1 MSARI
6 AVVAGAGGG
15 LGRAVVS
22 ALRTAN
28 LRVVAIDHNEEAL
41 RVLGP
46 EVHQIA
52 ADLSTPEGA
61 KSALA
66 RVEAEVGAP
75 SVLVNTI
82 GVYTFGGVMTI
93 TPELLRQQV
102 DLNVGAAIWL
112 TQAVVP
118 HMQQLG
124 EGVIVHTAA
133 EAGVEPTDGLTAYS
147 VSKAAT
153 AHLTRV
159 LDVELRPLGIRVN
172 AVLPRLIATEAN
184 KAVLPP
190 ELLATAST
198 PEAVAGAI
206 ALLVSEE
213 AAAVHGALV
222 PVNG

>member
-1 MSARI
+1 M
-6 AVVAGAGGG
+6 
-15 LGRAVVS
+15 
-22 ALRTAN
+22 RTAD
-28 LRVVAIDHNEEAL
+28 LRVVAIDRDEEAL

-46 EVHQIA
+46 EVHRIA

-82 GVYTFGGVMTI
+82 GVHAFGDVMTI
-93 TPELLRQQV
+93 TPDLLRQQV
-102 DLNVGAAIWL
+102 DLNVGAAVWL

-118 HMQQLG
+118 HMQQAG

-133 EAGVEPTDGLTAYS
+133 EAGVEPAAGLTAYS

-159 LDVELRPLGIRVN
+159 LAVELRPLGIRVN

-184 KAVLPP
+184 KAMLPP

>member
-1 MSARI
+1 MSTRI

-22 ALRTAN
+22 ALRTAD
-28 LRVVAIDHNEEAL
+28 LRVVAIDRDEEAL

-46 EVHQIA
+46 EVHRIA

-61 KSALA
+61 QSALA

-75 SVLVNTI
+75 SVLVNAI
-82 GVYTFGGVMTI
+82 GVYAFGDVMTI
-93 TPELLRQQV
+93 TPDLLRQQV
-102 DLNVGAAIWL
+102 DLNVGAAVWL

-118 HMQQLG
+118 HMQQAG

-133 EAGVEPTDGLTAYS
+133 EAGVEPAAGFTAYS

-184 KAVLPP
+184 KAMLPP
-190 ELLATAST
+190 EVLATAST